1 MRYNF
6 PVWNHISEIGGII
19 DEKNG
24 TLDSLIQQYIYSA
37 DGSDATPVE
46 FAHFDGAETIRFAVT
61 GDVPPIDYIDPS
73 GTPAGFNTAV
83 LSEMG
88 RRLGKNIELVQVYSS
103 IGRSL
108 ALSSGMADAA
118 FWTRSRNYLKELI
131 ADQSIAENMMVSDLP
146 LKSWVALALESMM
159 VEDNL
164 RSSEATVIGDLPDGM
179 ITTDSYFSDP
189 NAIVS
194 LKQE

>member
-24 TLDSLIQQYIYSA
+24 TLDSLIRQYIYSA
-37 DGSDATPVE
+37 DGSGATPVE
-46 FAHFDGAETIRFAVT
+46 FAHFDGA
-61 GDVPPIDYIDPS
+61 
-73 GTPAGFNTAV
+73 
-83 LSEMG
+83 
-88 RRLGKNIELVQVYSS
+88 K
-103 IGRSL
+103 
-108 ALSSGMADAA
+108 
-118 FWTRSRNYLKELI
+118 
-131 ADQSIAENMMVSDLP
+131 NMMVSDLP

-179 ITTDSYFSDP
+179 IATDSYFSDP

>member
-1 MRYNF
+1 
-6 PVWNHISEIGGII
+6 
-19 DEKNG
+19 
-24 TLDSLIQQYIYSA
+24 
-37 DGSDATPVE
+37 
-46 FAHFDGAETIRFAVT
+46 
-61 GDVPPIDYIDPS
+61 
-73 GTPAGFNTAV
+73 
-83 LSEMG
+83 
-88 RRLGKNIELVQVYSS
+88 
-103 IGRSL
+103 
-108 ALSSGMADAA
+108 MADAA

>member
-83 LSEMG
+83 LSEMAG
-88 RRLGKNIELVQVYSS
+88 GWARISSWCRSTAALGA
-103 IGRSL
+103 RSL
-108 ALSSGMADAA
+108 
-118 FWTRSRNYLKELI
+118 
-131 ADQSIAENMMVSDLP
+131 
-146 LKSWVALALESMM
+146 
-159 VEDNL
+159 
-164 RSSEATVIGDLPDGM
+164 
-179 ITTDSYFSDP
+179 
-189 NAIVS
+189 
-194 LKQE
+194 

>member
-1 MRYNF
+1 MKRMG
-6 PVWNHISEIGGII
+6 PWIPSSGSISIPRMGAVPRRWN
-19 DEKNG
+19 
-24 TLDSLIQQYIYSA
+24 SLILTARKPFVLLSLA
-37 DGSDATPVE
+37 
-46 FAHFDGAETIRFAVT
+46 
-61 GDVPPIDYIDPS
+61 DVPPIDYIDPS

-103 IGRSL
+103 IRRSL
-108 ALSSGMADAA
+108 ALSSGTADAA

-179 ITTDSYFSDP
+179 IATDSYFSDP